1 MVTLENMKSFADVL
15 NKYEVSSPE
24 QLENILV
31 KRIQQLESLKKKYKT
46 NEEYRQIQI
55 EKAKLRL
62 AKNYESEEFRE
73 KHRERMRKRYYEKKA
88 QE

>member
-24 QLENILV
+24 QLEYVLV
-31 KRIQQLESLKKKYKT
+31 KRIQQLESLKKKYQT
-46 NEEYRQIQI
+46 NEEYRQIQV
-55 EKAKLRL
+55 EKAKMRL